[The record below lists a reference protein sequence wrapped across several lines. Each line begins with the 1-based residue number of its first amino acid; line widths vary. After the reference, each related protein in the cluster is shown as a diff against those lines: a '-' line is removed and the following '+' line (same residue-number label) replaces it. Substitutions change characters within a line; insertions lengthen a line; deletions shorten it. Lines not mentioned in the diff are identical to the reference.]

1 MGEARVDLFS
11 LFCFLVIA
19 GVVAAKVIPM
29 VKRRNAEAEARRK
42 KEEYENSIPTASFSV
57 VHDPQEML
65 SVILQ
70 NLEVEDLRE
79 NAPLLETIYFSSVTD
94 GSLVI
99 TAGNRTITHWNMTI
113 TAKPSTSGG
122 TKGFITLDRARNK
135 VLRWQGNINDTFFKV
150 RTVVDASDVNGTYE
164 GEMGAPLASK

>member
-1 MGEARVDLFS
+1 MDLFS
-11 LFCFLVIA
+11 VFCFLVIA

-57 VHDPQEML
+57 VHEPKEML
-65 SVILQ
+65 DVILQ

-79 NAPLLETIYFSSVTD
+79 NPPLLETIYFSSVTSN
-94 GSLVI
+94 SLVI

-113 TAKPSTSGG
+113 TAKPSVSGG
-122 TKGFITLDRARNK
+122 TEGFITLDRARNR
-135 VLRWQGNINDTFFKV
+135 VLRWQGNINDTFLKV
-150 RTVVDASDVNGTYE
+150 QTVVAASDVNGTYE
-164 GEMGAPLASK
+164 GEMGAPLVSK

>member
-1 MGEARVDLFS
+1 MDLFS
-11 LFCFLVIA
+11 VICFFVIA
-19 GVVAAKVIPM
+19 GVVATKVIPM

-42 KEEYENSIPTASFSV
+42 REEYENSTPTASFSV

-65 SVILQ
+65 GVILQ

-79 NAPLLETIYFSSVTD
+79 NAPLLETVYFSSVTHD
-94 GSLVI
+94 SLVI

-122 TKGFITLDRARNK
+122 TEGFITLDRARNR

-150 RTVVDASDVNGTYE
+150 RSVVAASDVNGAYE
-164 GEMGAPLASK
+164 GEKGAPLAAK